1 MQPALVKTTTTVVA
15 ATALNENCSA
25 RRKKANVRVKKKMEQ
40 IYMGNRKK
48 VQLEKKNR
56 QRGASVAIWET
67 TKKII
72 IIIAYCMHNPRQRT
86 LEIERERMI
95 ERKKKYRAENIS
107 GKNLFQ

>member
-48 VQLEKKNR
+48 VQLEKKSAARCKCSDMGNN
-56 QRGASVAIWET
+56 
-67 TKKII
+67 KKNHHHHRILH
-72 IIIAYCMHNPRQRT
+72 AQSSAKDTRDRART
-86 LEIERERMI
+86 
-95 ERKKKYRAENIS
+95 ND
-107 GKNLFQ
+107 